1 MPFDI
6 MKAGLDIRD
15 DFNPVSEVLGVFRNR
30 CLSSTS
36 GGVVNKDNSNRLYVL
51 GRLLDSLGQELKKAS
66 HVWYWDYC

>member
-1 MPFDI
+1 MVPFDI

-36 GGVVNKDNSNRLYVL
+36 GGGGK
-51 GRLLDSLGQELKKAS
+51 
-66 HVWYWDYC
+66 